1 MLHFCPVLR
10 QKPPGRWDFTFS
22 SRRHES
28 VFTIS
33 GYTIISPRGKV
44 KALPLPPPE
53 RMIERMEKENKWEYD
68 YSSLYNTSSDHGGA
82 GYANVGSSGNNAA
95 NQYDVSGAGGSQ
107 PPRRPDDKLLPD
119 PGLHPKKRRRFS
131 AGRVLRTVVSLVLAA
146 AVGFAGGYA
155 GSMVGNNHKLVI
167 QAADRTE
174 QLNDALA
181 SSTSTAGDDLDTA
194 QVAALVTPSVVP
206 ITTEA

>member
-68 YSSLYNTSSDHGGA
+68 YSSLYNTSSDRSEERRVGKESKSLEGA
-82 GYANVGSSGNNAA
+82 HNV
-95 NQYDVSGAGGSQ
+95 
-107 PPRRPDDKLLPD
+107 KI
-119 PGLHPKKRRRFS
+119 KKQS
-131 AGRVLRTVVSLVLAA
+131 E
-146 AVGFAGGYA
+146 
-155 GSMVGNNHKLVI
+155 K
-167 QAADRTE
+167 
-174 QLNDALA
+174 
-181 SSTSTAGDDLDTA
+181 
-194 QVAALVTPSVVP
+194 
-206 ITTEA
+206 